1 MEVPFKQN
9 ARDYFFLYETVIT
22 SSLFNFV
29 IPKMEINWKAK
40 QNGPPSTAAPYSLWR
55 VRYWRWWST
64 LELWKGKKKMPIH
77 FQIKISKYQLRRSW
91 QMYIKEKS
99 RFYSQTV
106 EKVIN
111 LHNRFPYVLTV
122 SSNIPD
128 LCVWRIKHFA
138 LCYSV
143 FFGVSRTRL
152 KNEKF
157 EIYFHV
163 LIVTDLW
170 TWSNLGIKISLF
182 DINKLF
188 QQG

>member
-1 MEVPFKQN
+1 MKHS
-9 ARDYFFLYETVIT
+9 R
-22 SSLFNFV
+22 
-29 IPKMEINWKAK
+29 
-40 QNGPPSTAAPYSLWR
+40 
-55 VRYWRWWST
+55 T
-64 LELWKGKKKMPIH
+64 LKRKKKMPIH
-77 FQIKISKYQLRRSW
+77 FQIKTSKYQLRRSW

-143 FFGVSRTRL
+143 FFGVSGTRL
-152 KNEKF
+152 KNEQF

-188 QQG
+188 QQGWPSAASLAYGHPLIELNWKRYIIFFAQLMGLGFG